1 MIDASLR
8 ILGIDPDRDRQA
20 AIGPSFT
27 RANISYRFVTD
38 PKKAVAGARQ
48 VQPQLVLVFGE
59 VGSDTVA
66 RALDSLTSDVSVLS
80 TPVAL
85 MCDDLRDLQ
94 FVGGLRSGVVGLFK
108 GPFNPV
114 AHLAEL
120 YALLEE
126 LPTRQGVISGIG
138 DSPTLNRLV
147 EHLRR
152 TRRSGQLTLNPRT
165 PNEATATF
173 ARGRPEAA
181 RYLGFS
187 GVEALVKM
195 VAQPS
200 ARYAF
205 TEAGSPSES
214 PSVVIAMEDGTGT
227 DEPLSTVAGIELGD
241 EPLTGLGVPPFG
253 APGPGPVAAAAHVP
267 DAHLPTDHIPP
278 APAAAAPAGGR
289 PKILLVDDDVDL
301 CRMFQTLFTKHGF
314 DVTCASDGVEGYD
327 RAVGQKYDLVVADL
341 NMPHMDGWG
350 MLRQLRDDFRSRE
363 LPVAFLSCHDDY
375 RESLRA
381 LDAGAQ
387 AYFSKGNPL
396 SALVGQV
403 KRLLVPRETVKANL
417 ELGRDFTVPLSG
429 VGAQWLLCELEAR
442 RFTGRLTGQ
451 DSWAQY
457 ELVFGEGRPLHAF
470 ARAGRFT
477 AEADRAFNAF
487 IASKATEAQVRFG
500 NYPAPQTLF
509 MSVKDLCAR
518 AVETLNENERR
529 LREALL
535 VTATQIEVHPEL
547 YSVYQH
553 VGPKQ
558 WLETARLLCE
568 ERLPPKD
575 VIGRLDVSPVEVEET
590 MKDLVRRGVL
600 ILRKT

>member
-1 MIDASLR
+1 MALNDATTR
-8 ILGIDPDRDRQA
+8 ILGIDPDRERQT
-20 AIGPSFT
+20 AIGPSLT
-27 RANISYRFVTD
+27 RAQIGYRFVTD

-48 VQPQLVLVFGE
+48 VQPQLVLVFGD

-66 RALDSLTSDVSVLS
+66 RTLDSLTSDVALAA

-85 MCDDLRDLQ
+85 VCDDLRDQQ
-94 FVGGLRSGVVGLFK
+94 FVGGLRSGVVALFK
-108 GPFNPV
+108 APFDGPRHIPQI
-114 AHLAEL
+114 HG
-120 YALLEE
+120 LLQE
-126 LPTRQGVISGIG
+126 LPTRSGAISGIG

-152 TRRSGQLTLNPRT
+152 TRRSGQLVLNPRT
-165 PNEATATF
+165 PQEATATF

-181 RYLGFS
+181 RYLGYQ

-195 VAQPS
+195 VQQPS

-205 TEAGSPSES
+205 TEAGAPDES
-214 PSVVIAMEDGTGT
+214 PSVVIAMEDGTGS
-227 DEPLSTVAGIELGD
+227 DETLTVIAGIELGD
-241 EPLTGLGVPPFG
+241 EPLGHVDPNAVT
-253 APGPGPVAAAAHVP
+253 APVAM
-267 DAHLPTDHIPP
+267 PP
-278 APAAAAPAGGR
+278 PQAFGAPAAAAAPLPR
-289 PKILLVDDDVDL
+289 PKILLVDDDPDL

-314 DVTCASDGVEGYD
+314 EVTVAHDGIEGYG
-327 RAVGQKYDLVVADL
+327 RAVGQRFDLVIADL

-381 LDAGAQ
+381 QDAGAQ

-403 KRLLVPRETVKANL
+403 KRLMVPRDTVRANL
-417 ELGRDFTVPLSG
+417 ELRKDFAAPLSG
-429 VGAQWLLCELEAR
+429 VGPQWLLTELEAR
-442 RFTGRLTGQ
+442 YFSGKLECQ
-451 DSWAQY
+451 DSWASY
-457 ELVFGEGRPLHAF
+457 EVVFQEGRPLHAF
-470 ARAGRFT
+470 ARSGRFT

-487 IASKATEAQVRFG
+487 IASKATEVVVRFG
-500 NYPAPQTLF
+500 SFPAPQTLF
-509 MSVKDLCAR
+509 MSARELVAR

-529 LREALL
+529 MRDAMM
-535 VTATQIEVHPEL
+535 VTATQIDVHPDL
-547 YSVYQH
+547 YAVYQH
-553 VGPKQ
+553 VGPRQ

-568 ERLPPKD
+568 ERVSPRE
-575 VIGRLDVSPVEVEET
+575 VISRIDVSPVEVEET

-600 ILRKT
+600 ILRKA